1 MNAIKNAIKDTIRTL
16 APIAWKRYHE
26 LKYWRSKK
34 REEGTLKHDHY
45 QFYFTTHFGLE
56 PSFYEGKTIV
66 DLGCGPRGSLEWA
79 NMAARRIGIDP
90 LANEYLKLGADQ
102 HQMEYINAPSERIP
116 LEDDSCDAVF
126 SFNSLDH
133 VENVEETI
141 REIKRIIKPGGV
153 FLLLVEANHPPK
165 HCEPHNISPRQMV
178 ELMAPEFTYENL
190 EMYLPQDE
198 SDGTYQSIEKN
209 VKADNPLN
217 FKGIGFLSVKFNK
230 KQA

>member
-1 MNAIKNAIKDTIRTL
+1 MNALKTAIKDTIRSL

-26 LKYWRSKK
+26 LKYWRGRKK
-34 REEGTLKHDHY
+34 EEGTLGHDHY
-45 QFYFTTHFGLE
+45 QYYFTTHFGFE
-56 PSFYEGKTIV
+56 PSFYIGKTIL
-66 DLGCGPRGSLEWA
+66 DIGCGPRGSLEWA
-79 NMAARRIGIDP
+79 NMATRRIGVDP

-116 LEDDSCDAVF
+116 LEDESCDAVF

-133 VENVEETI
+133 VESVEDTVK
-141 REIKRIIKPGGV
+141 EIKRIVKPGGV

-198 SDGTYQSIEKN
+198 NDGTYQSIEKN
-209 VKADNPLN
+209 IKAAHPLD
-217 FKGIGFLSVKFNK
+217 FKEIGFLSVKFK
-230 KQA
+230 KK